1 MNDKLTLQAITEIF
15 SRQYGIS
22 RKATEA
28 FGKSFFDT
36 IVDGLNKDGMVKVI
50 GLGTFKIVDVGSRES
65 INVTNG
71 ERIIIDGYKKV
82 AFTPDELAEKRQEEQ
97 QEKVEAAVAEAAV
110 EAEREEMERLEEGR
124 LEEDEAAVEARAEEE
139 VDAIVREETAPEH
152 VEVPTDKFSG
162 IDMLISTPESIE
174 EIQKYVMVARTRA
187 EQTLEQ
193 AKEANKE
200 YCRLQMLLER
210 MEKNVIPEGPEALE
224 ALEAPEVP
232 ETPEAPEVQETPEA
246 PEVPETPET
255 PELVVT
261 PAVPL
266 SEEATREE
274 ALKRYL
280 SDNSLSSDEGDDE
293 EEGEPFNY
301 WKLILTVILAG
312 LILAALGIGAYRYM
326 KTPEVEIEEDEIEE
340 AVPADSISDKTTD
353 SLEIQKVDTS
363 SPKNDKEAETKTD
376 KETVPATTNQSAPQV
391 TQADNNAPKDNN
403 AVKTEPK
410 VEPKTEVKQKSEPK
424 VESKAKTPARPKT
437 YTLQAG
443 ESLTRVSQVIY
454 GTKDSVRAIIKA
466 NNFPNPDIV
475 PAGTVIKLP

>member
-1 MNDKLTLQAITEIF
+1 MNEKLTLQAITEIF

-22 RKATEA
+22 RKATET

-36 IVDGLNKDGMVKVI
+36 IADGLNKDGVVKVS

-71 ERIIIDGYKKV
+71 ERIIIDGYRKV
-82 AFTPDELAEKRQEEQ
+82 AFIPDELAEKRQEEQ
-97 QEKVEAAVAEAAV
+97 QEKVEAAVAVAAFEAVKEEEERLKEEQLEKEKAAV
-110 EAEREEMERLEEGR
+110 ET
-124 LEEDEAAVEARAEEE
+124 RAEEE
-139 VDAIVREETAPEH
+139 VDAIVREETVPEQ

-210 MEKNVIPEGPEALE
+210 MEKNMAPEGPTVQETTEAPTVQE
-224 ALEAPEVP
+224 FSEVPDVQETPEVP
-232 ETPEAPEVQETPEA
+232 ETPKVIESPASPEPVVAPVSEV
-246 PEVPETPET
+246 
-255 PELVVT
+255 
-261 PAVPL
+261 

-280 SDNSLSSDEGDDE
+280 SDDSSSTDEGGDNE
-293 EEGEPFNY
+293 EDEPFNY
-301 WKLILTVILAG
+301 WKLMLMILLAG
-312 LILAALGIGAYRYM
+312 LILVAVGIGVYRYM
-326 KTPEVEIEEDEIEE
+326 KMPEVEIEESETEE
-340 AVPADSISDKTTD
+340 VMPTDSISDKTTD
-353 SLEIQKVDTS
+353 SLNNQKVEVP
-363 SPKNDKEAETKTD
+363 SPKSAEETEMNAD
-376 KETVPATTNQSAPQV
+376 KETVPASTNQS
-391 TQADNNAPKDNN
+391 
-403 AVKTEPK
+403 EPK
-410 VEPKTEVKQKSEPK
+410 AAPAEKNTPKENNDAAEVQQKK
-424 VESKAKTPARPKT
+424 VESKAKTPERPKT

-443 ESLTRVSQVIY
+443 ESLTRVSQLIY

-466 NNFPNPDIV
+466 NNFSNPDIV